1 MGKGSQLQM
10 VVAEEEEGVPPLA
23 GERWGKA
30 QVVMTPKRENLRVS
44 EMESFLCEAVAGR
57 AGHQGS
63 KLPKLTNI
71 LQR

>member
-23 GERWGKA
+23 GERWGRA
-30 QVVMTPKRENLRVS
+30 QVIMTPKRENLRVS

-57 AGHQGS
+57 GGRQGS
-63 KLPKLTNI
+63 KLTNI